1 MKILFLLLLS
11 STLFA
16 QFKVVGDTTDL
27 KNTHGSGV
35 VFLEEYGKGS
45 LDGGGFFHRIDS
57 TYDEGIHAFG
67 YPYDGYQWARISLI
81 DQYITLGSND
91 NDVLIWNTSGYTP
104 INQDSLWT
112 LINAGT
118 DSSLN
123 YYGVVIT
130 ENDNSTSS
138 RVKGKN
144 YWGNDVQDYK
154 GVFYNIGYVDNGKLY
169 TRTLWGGNDSMD
181 VEIQS
186 SNALLISGVMNSPT
200 SPNYVSI
207 ASSDSIILQ
216 PRAISDALTP
226 SRLMIDRV
234 TKTTRGGSNT
244 SDIEIATNTG
254 GLRVNGTCFDSTGNI
269 GVSYNFATAALVAGT
284 ADAITINFTPDFPA
298 LVAGLEVKFIAEA
311 ANTGAATLAI
321 DGGTAKN
328 IYESSDASALESG
341 DIANG
346 AVVHLL
352 YDGVEWQQISQSGN

>member
-1 MKILFLLLLS
+1 M
-11 STLFA
+11 FA

-27 KNTHGSGV
+27 KNYSGSGV
-35 VFLEEYGKGS
+35 VFLEEYGRGS
-45 LDGGGFFHRIDS
+45 LNGGGFFHRIDS
-57 TYDEGIHAFG
+57 TYDEGVHAFS

-81 DQYITLGSND
+81 DQYITLGANN
-91 NDVLIWNTSGYTP
+91 NDVLIWVTNGYKP

-123 YYGVVIT
+123 YYGVVVT
-130 ENDNSTSS
+130 ENDNATSS

-154 GVFYNIGYVDNGKLY
+154 GIFYNIGYVDNGKLR
-169 TRTLWGGNDSMD
+169 TRTVWGGNDSMD

-186 SNALLISGVMNSPT
+186 SNALLLTGVTNSPVT
-200 SPNYVSI
+200 PNYVSI

-234 TKTTRGGSNT
+234 TKTTRGASNT

-269 GVSYNFATAALVAGT
+269 GVSYRFATASMVAGT
-284 ADAITINFTPDFPA
+284 ADAITIDFTPNFPA

-328 IYESSDASALESG
+328 IYESSDVSALEANDIRSG
-341 DIANG
+341 AM
-346 AVVHLL
+346 VHLI
-352 YDGVEWQQISQSGN
+352 YDGTQFQMISQSGN